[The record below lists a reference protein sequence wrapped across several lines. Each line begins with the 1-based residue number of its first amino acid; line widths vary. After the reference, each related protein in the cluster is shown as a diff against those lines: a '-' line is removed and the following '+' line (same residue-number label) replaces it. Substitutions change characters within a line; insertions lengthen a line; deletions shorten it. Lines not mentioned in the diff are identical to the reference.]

1 MHLRRYPRSR
11 SRFQRRSITIW
22 RVWMSE
28 FHYQRLPW
36 QDAQWRL
43 LQQSLVQGRLPHALL
58 LCGPPGLGKEQFVLG
73 FAQSLLCAQR
83 AHDGLACGICRHCQ
97 LFKSGNHPDL
107 QWLKPDVESKSG
119 EITIEA
125 IRSLT
130 ASASL
135 TAHSGAYKVIAVQPA
150 HRMNNAA
157 ANSLLKTLEEPT
169 PHTVIL
175 LLTDQPGRLLPTIRS
190 RCQKVQFLPP
200 DRADAIPWLA
210 DKITHED
217 PDLLLTLANG
227 APLRAL
233 QLDDSELL
241 NARREMLRGFL
252 QLPGGRRDPVS
263 LARGWGGFDRKLLL
277 EWLAGW
283 VIDMIRLKEGVDSGF
298 LFNRDL
304 TQALQKTADK
314 LNSRALHSYL
324 LQVYAARSSVES
336 NLNPQLA
343 LENLL
348 ISWGDCGT
356 QAS

>member
-1 MHLRRYPRSR
+1 
-11 SRFQRRSITIW
+11 
-22 RVWMSE
+22 MSE
-28 FHYQRLPW
+28 FRYQRLPW
-36 QDAQWRL
+36 QDPQWQL

-58 LCGPPGLGKEQFVLG
+58 LCGPPGLGKEQFVLS
-73 FAQSLLCAQR
+73 FAQSLLCTER
-83 AHDGLACGICRHCQ
+83 AHDGLACGVCRHCQ
-97 LFKSGNHPDL
+97 LLKSGNHPDL
-107 QWLKPDVESKSG
+107 RWLKPDEQSKSG

-135 TAHSGAYKVIAVQPA
+135 TSHGGAYKVVAVQPA
-150 HRMNNAA
+150 HRMNSAA

-169 PHTVIL
+169 PRTVIM

-190 RCQKVQFLPP
+190 RCQRVQFLPP
-200 DRADAIPWLA
+200 DRAEAIPWLA
-210 DKITHED
+210 EKMTHED
-217 PDLLLTLANG
+217 PELLLTLANG

-241 NARREMLRGFL
+241 KARSEMLSGFL

-283 VIDMIRLKEGVDSGF
+283 VIDMIRLREGVDGGL

-304 TQALQKTADK
+304 AQALQKTADK
-314 LNSRALHSYL
+314 LNSKALHGYL
-324 LQVYAARSSVES
+324 LQVYAARRSVES

-348 ISWGDCGT
+348 ISWRDCGT
-356 QAS
+356 EAS